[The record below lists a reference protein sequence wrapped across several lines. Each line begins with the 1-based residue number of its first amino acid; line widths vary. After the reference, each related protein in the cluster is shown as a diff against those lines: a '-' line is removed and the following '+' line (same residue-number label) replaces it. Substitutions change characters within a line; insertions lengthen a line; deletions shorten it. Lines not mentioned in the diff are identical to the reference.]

1 MPTLD
6 IITVNIWSILVSL
19 ANLVILFLIVKKFF
33 YKPVKSMLDSRKAKV
48 EKDYADASEAKQK
61 ANETLSSYEEKL
73 SHAKDESDAIIA
85 AAVENAKS
93 REREIIDEAKSE
105 AAGIVK
111 KAQINADQELKKARE
126 SIKDEIV
133 DVSTQLTEKLLSR
146 EIKKEDHQKLIDSFI
161 EEIGND
167 ND

>member
-33 YKPVKSMLDSRKAKV
+33 YKPVKSMLDSRRAKI
-48 EKDYADASEAKQK
+48 EKDYADASDAKQK

-85 AAVENAKS
+85 TAVENAKL
-93 REREIIDEAKSE
+93 REREIIDEAKNE
-105 AAGIVK
+105 ATVIVK
-111 KAQINADQELKKARE
+111 KAQVNADQELKKARE

-146 EIKKEDHQKLIDSFI
+146 EIKKEDHQNLIDSFI

>member
-73 SHAKDESDAIIA
+73 SHAKDESNAIIA

-105 AAGIVK
+105 AEGIVK

-133 DVSTQLTEKLLSR
+133 EVSAQLTEKLLSR
-146 EIKKEDHQKLIDSFI
+146 EIKKEDHQNLIDSFI

>member
-105 AAGIVK
+105 AEGIVK

-133 DVSTQLTEKLLSR
+133 EVSAQLTEKLLSR
-146 EIKKEDHQKLIDSFI
+146 EIKKEDHQNLIDSFI

>member
-93 REREIIDEAKSE
+93 RKREIIDEAKSE

>member
-1 MPTLD
+1 MQTLD
-6 IITVNIWSILVSL
+6 VISVNLWQILISL
-19 ANLVILFLIVKKFF
+19 CNLVLLFLIVKKFF
-33 YKPVKSMLDSRKAKV
+33 YKPVKAMLDSRKAKV

-61 ANETLSSYEEKL
+61 ADETLSMYNEKL

-85 AAVENAKS
+85 TAVENAKS
-93 REREIIDEAKSE
+93 REREIIDEAKNE

-111 KAQINADQELKKARE
+111 KAQVNADQELKKARE

-133 DVSTQLTEKLLSR
+133 EVSAQLTEKLLSR
-146 EIKKEDHQKLIDSFI
+146 EIKKEDHQNLIDSFI

>member
-1 MPTLD
+1 
-6 IITVNIWSILVSL
+6 
-19 ANLVILFLIVKKFF
+19 
-33 YKPVKSMLDSRKAKV
+33 MLDSRKAKV

-161 EEIGND
+161 EEMGND
-167 ND
+167 NDWT